1 MNVILL
7 EKIGKLGEIGDTA
20 SVKAG
25 YARNFLFPKGK
36 AIPATKAN
44 LAEFEE
50 RKADLLA
57 AHNEKVAASQARAA
71 KVEGASLTIEVN
83 ASDEGKLF
91 GSVGTREIADALNA
105 QAGSDVSKA
114 EVLMPHGV
122 IRDLGTTE
130 LTIDLGHDV
139 AAQITVNVVGLQS
152 AADVSAD
159 GSIIEEED
167 ESEAEVADEAPE
179 GSEHDSSEGA
189 DEAES

>member
-50 RKADLLA
+50 RRADLLA
-57 AHNEKVAASQARAA
+57 AHNKKVAASQARAA
-71 KVEGASLTIEVN
+71 RVDGANLIIEVN

-122 IRDLGTTE
+122 LRELGITE

-139 AAQITVNVVGLQS
+139 AAQITINVVGLQS

-159 GSIIEEED
+159 GSIIEEVD
-167 ESEAEVADEAPE
+167 DSDSEAAKEARK
-179 GSEHDSSEGA
+179 GSDDDSSEEA